1 MRTASPGGHVV
12 ENSIERLLGL
22 TEPTNDE
29 VYSQFIALLADM
41 VEGSLDQQKL
51 IIEPKPNLDWKRWLN
66 RHVTREEHRAMDQ
79 ELTARLLGTDSFV
92 RIA

>member
-1 MRTASPGGHVV
+1 M

-22 TEPTNDE
+22 AEPTNDE

-41 VEGSLDQQKL
+41 VESSLDQQKL
-51 IIEPKPNLDWKRWLN
+51 VIVPKPNLDWKRWLH
-66 RHVTREEHRAMDQ
+66 RYILREEHRAMEQ
-79 ELTARLLGTDSFV
+79 ELTARLLGTDHFV

>member
-1 MRTASPGGHVV
+1 M

-22 TEPTNDE
+22 AEPTNDE
-29 VYSQFIALLADM
+29 VYGHFIALLADM

-51 IIEPKPNLDWKRWLN
+51 VIVQKPNLDWKYWLN
-66 RHVTREEHRAMDQ
+66 RHISREEHRAMDQ
-79 ELTARLLGTDSFV
+79 ELTARLLGTENFV